1 LLLHRNQIAT
11 NGFNQNDLTN
21 INLIVIKNGQ
31 RNFDQSS
38 STAFC
43 DFENQTERINFRKQT
58 GI

>member
-1 LLLHRNQIAT
+1 M
-11 NGFNQNDLTN
+11 D
-21 INLIVIKNGQ
+21 K

-43 DFENQTERINFRKQT
+43 YVENQTKRINFRKQT